1 MVTLKGIFKGETS
14 KKIAYDTNGGRTRLG
29 NMNNGI
35 VWKVDGNYGGG
46 LWENRRLGI
55 PAHRGGADDNM

>member
-1 MVTLKGIFKGETS
+1 
-14 KKIAYDTNGGRTRLG
+14 
-29 NMNNGI
+29 MNNGI